1 MLNYFCG
8 LNSARQEISGRS
20 MVAAFKKKNTLEQ
33 TGFTLTDCGFM
44 YSNKLYRFDDVIE
57 TRIFRSVLE
66 HKVILVG
73 SDYHHSVSIMIGV
86 KSGELLQVTEQ
97 PTWLSDSKLS
107 SVEHVENLFLVI
119 SQKSWDNRVQK
130 YIRQINDAG
139 YYEYNGWR
147 FYPNER
153 KIQDI
158 KNNRYYDLNSVS
170 FTKSYGFI
178 DVKQKHEGFGS
189 KLIKSLVGG
198 QVSIGTLIDTDVF
211 FALLQHFFGIRW
223 S

>member
-1 MLNYFCG
+1 
-8 LNSARQEISGRS
+8 

-33 TGFTLTDCGFM
+33 TGFALSDGGFTYYNSL
-44 YSNKLYRFDDVIE
+44 YSFDEVVE
-57 TRIFRSVLE
+57 TRILRSVLE

-73 SDYHHSVSIMIGV
+73 SDYHHSVSIMIGL

-107 SVEHVENLFLVI
+107 SVEHVENLFFVI

-130 YIRQINDAG
+130 YTRQVNDVG

-147 FYPNER
+147 FYPKQR

-158 KNNRYYDLNSVS
+158 KNNKYYDLSSVNLL
-170 FTKSYGFI
+170 KSYGFI
-178 DVKQKHEGFGS
+178 GVKEKNEGLGS

-198 QVSIGTLIDTDVF
+198 QAGIGTLIDTDVF
-211 FALLQHFFGIRW
+211 FALLKHFFGISW

>member
-1 MLNYFCG
+1 
-8 LNSARQEISGRS
+8 
-20 MVAAFKKKNTLEQ
+20 MVAAFKRKNTLEQ
-33 TGFTLTDCGFM
+33 TGFALTDSGFT
-44 YSNKLYRFDDVIE
+44 YFNKLYRFDEVIE
-57 TRIFRSVLE
+57 TRILRSVLE

-107 SVEHVENLFLVI
+107 SVEHVENLFAVI

-130 YIRQINDAG
+130 YTRQVNDVG

-147 FYPNER
+147 FYPNQR
-153 KIQDI
+153 KIQEL
-158 KNNRYYDLNSVS
+158 KNNKYYDLNSVN
-170 FTKSYGFI
+170 FLKSYGFI
-178 DVKQKHEGFGS
+178 AVKEKNEGLGS

-198 QVSIGTLIDTDVF
+198 QVGIGTLIDTDVF
-211 FALLQHFFGIRW
+211 FALLKHFFGISW
-223 S
+223 A

>member
-1 MLNYFCG
+1 
-8 LNSARQEISGRS
+8 
-20 MVAAFKKKNTLEQ
+20 MVAAFRKKNTLEQ
-33 TGFTLTDCGFM
+33 TGFALADGGFT
-44 YSNKLYRFDDVIE
+44 YCNKPYRFEDVIE

-73 SDYHHSVSIMIGV
+73 SEYHYSVSIIIGV

-107 SVEHVENLFLVI
+107 SVEHVENMFSVI

-130 YIRQINDAG
+130 YTRQVNDAG

-147 FYPNER
+147 FYPQQR
-153 KIQDI
+153 KIQHL
-158 KNNRYYDLNSVS
+158 KNNRYYDLSSINLL
-170 FTKSYGFI
+170 KSYGFVA
-178 DVKQKHEGFGS
+178 VKEKNEGLGS
-189 KLIKSLVGG
+189 KLFKSLVGN
-198 QVSIGTLIDTDVF
+198 QVGIGTLIDTDVF
-211 FALLQHFFGIRW
+211 FALLKHYFGISW

>member
-1 MLNYFCG
+1 
-8 LNSARQEISGRS
+8 

-33 TGFTLTDCGFM
+33 TGFALSDGGFT
-44 YSNKLYRFDDVIE
+44 YCNKPYRFEDVIE

-107 SVEHVENLFLVI
+107 SVEHVENIFSVI
-119 SQKSWDNRVQK
+119 SQKSWDSRVKK
-130 YIRQINDAG
+130 YTRQVSDAG

-147 FYPNER
+147 FYPEQR
-153 KIQDI
+153 KIQDL
-158 KNNRYYDLNSVS
+158 KNNKHYDLSSVNLL
-170 FTKSYGFI
+170 KSYGFVAI
-178 DVKQKHEGFGS
+178 KEKNEGLGS
-189 KLIKSLVGG
+189 KLFKSLVGG
-198 QVSIGTLIDTDVF
+198 QVGIGTLIDTDVF
-211 FALLQHFFGIRW
+211 FGLLKHYFGISW

>member
-1 MLNYFCG
+1 
-8 LNSARQEISGRS
+8 

-33 TGFTLTDCGFM
+33 TGFALTDDGFT
-44 YSNKLYRFDDVIE
+44 YCNKSYRFDDVIE
-57 TRIFRSVLE
+57 TRILRSVLE

-107 SVEHVENLFLVI
+107 SVEHVENIFSVI

-130 YIRQINDAG
+130 YTRQVNDVG
-139 YYEYNGWR
+139 YYEYSGWR
-147 FYPNER
+147 FYPNQR
-153 KIQDI
+153 KIQEI
-158 KNNRYYDLNSVS
+158 KNKKYYALNSVN
-170 FTKSYGFI
+170 FLKSYGFI
-178 DVKQKHEGFGS
+178 AVKEKNESLGS

-198 QVSIGTLIDTDVF
+198 QVGIVTLVDTDVF
-211 FALLQHFFGIRW
+211 FSLLKHFFGMSW

>member
-1 MLNYFCG
+1 
-8 LNSARQEISGRS
+8 

-33 TGFTLTDCGFM
+33 TGFTLSDVGFM
-44 YSNKLYRFDDVIE
+44 YCNKLYRFDDVIE
-57 TRIFRSVLE
+57 TRILRSVLE

-73 SDYHHSVSIMIGV
+73 SDYHHSASIMIGI

-97 PTWLSDSKLS
+97 PTRLSNNKLS
-107 SVEHVENLFLVI
+107 SVEHVENLFSVI

-130 YIRQINDAG
+130 YTRQVNEVG

-147 FYPNER
+147 FYPTQR

-158 KNNRYYDLNSVS
+158 KNNKYYDLNSVNLL
-170 FTKSYGFI
+170 KSYGFI
-178 DVKQKHEGFGS
+178 AVREKNEGLDS
-189 KLIKSLVGG
+189 KLIRNLFGG
-198 QVSIGTLIDTDVF
+198 QVGIRTLIDTDVF
-211 FALLQHFFGIRW
+211 FALLKHFFDINW